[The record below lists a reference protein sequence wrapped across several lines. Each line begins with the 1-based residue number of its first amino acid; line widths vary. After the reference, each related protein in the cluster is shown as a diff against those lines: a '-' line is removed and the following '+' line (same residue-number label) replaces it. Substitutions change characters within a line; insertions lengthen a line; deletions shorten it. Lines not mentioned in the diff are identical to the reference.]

1 MAEGV
6 TRAITVVY
14 GPQQG
19 DREKIAFLEELKNI
33 TTPHQDKWIVLGDFG
48 LICQAEDKNN
58 TNLNRRLM
66 GSIKAA
72 LDTLNLKEIQLND
85 AASPGATNTTILP
98 ARGSTTEFF
107 CTVDWETFF
116 SKLLSACPLTDVS
129 DHSSSW

>member
-1 MAEGV
+1 
-6 TRAITVVY
+6 
-14 GPQQG
+14 
-19 DREKIAFLEELKNI
+19 
-33 TTPHQDKWIVLGDFG
+33 VLGDFG
-48 LICQAEDKNN
+48 LICQAEDQSN

-107 CTVDWETFF
+107 LY
-116 SKLLSACPLTDVS
+116 S
-129 DHSSSW
+129 